1 MISRGCNINFVI
13 FVMVKQLKCMDMRT
27 ITIIGKDGKTRN
39 LQRISDSVNNANA
52 YYTKQNEYGETQA
65 DIDAMLAE
73 FDKCR
78 SKSSGKLTGRFAN

>member
-1 MISRGCNINFVI
+1 
-13 FVMVKQLKCMDMRT
+13 MR
-27 ITIIGKDGKTRN
+27 IMTIIEKDGKTRN
-39 LQRISDSVNNANA
+39 LPRISDSVNNDNA

-78 SKSSGKLTGRFAN
+78 SKSSGKLIGRFVN